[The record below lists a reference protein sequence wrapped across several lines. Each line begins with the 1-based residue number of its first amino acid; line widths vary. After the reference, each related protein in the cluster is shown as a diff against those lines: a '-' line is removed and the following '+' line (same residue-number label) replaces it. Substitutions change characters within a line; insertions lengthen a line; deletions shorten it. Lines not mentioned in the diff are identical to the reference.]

1 MRRAFLSILCAFL
14 ALVGF
19 GGAAWY
25 YVNVYSEVKVAP
37 VAVPSS
43 VPQITVPVNPPEP
56 DPSEPATA
64 PTIAVPKNPRGTPV
78 QLVAYRGPTALIS
91 MECGPM
97 VRTPRGWSSQ
107 CGKVAW
113 KDEADLP
120 RPGVASLNRSLIT
133 GHVWCQR
140 EVYSLDHLREV
151 KKGDKIEIHYSSGDV
166 VVGVA
171 EQDADS
177 IPKSQLNAEAEGKH
191 NPALHNDKKART
203 LRLSTCDSESDYRP
217 DGHLSR
223 NVYALYE
230 VTELRFAQ

>member
-1 MRRAFLSILCAFL
+1 MRRVVLGTLCVL
-14 ALVGF
+14 LVVIGG
-19 GGAAWY
+19 GGAWWY
-25 YVNVYSEVKVAP
+25 YADVYSEVKVAP

-43 VPQITVPVNPPEP
+43 VPQITVPVTPEP
-56 DPSEPATA
+56 DSPEPTAA
-64 PTIAVPKNPRGTPV
+64 PTVSVPTNPRGTPV
-78 QLVAYRGPTALIS
+78 QLVAYRGSKALIS
-91 MECGPM
+91 MEFGPM

-113 KDEADLP
+113 KNEADLP
-120 RPGVASLNRSLIT
+120 RPGVSSRNRSLIT

-140 EVYSLDHLREV
+140 EVYSLDHLRDVRE
-151 KKGDKIEIHYSSGDV
+151 GDRIEIYYSSGDV

-177 IPKSQLNAEAEGKH
+177 IPKSQLNAEAEGTR

-223 NVYALYE
+223 NVYALYG
-230 VTELRFAQ
+230 VTEIRFAQ